1 MANGNSL
8 PRWASYLIAG
18 LSALVFL
25 LCGVSGTL
33 LVHDRQSI
41 TKAFERFENIE
52 MAQNK
57 TIAEQ
62 TKILAKLCAV
72 IPMDYETRSKYLNRN
87 PINIPEALK

>member
-18 LSALVFL
+18 LSALVLL
-25 LCGVSGTL
+25 LCGVSSTL
-33 LVHDRQSI
+33 LISDRQSI
-41 TKAFERFENIE
+41 TKAFERFEDIE
-52 MAQNK
+52 IRQDK

-62 TKILAKLCAV
+62 NKILIKLCM
-72 IPMDYETRSKYLNRN
+72 ILPMDYETRLKYLDRN

>member
-8 PRWASYLIAG
+8 PPWASYLIAG
-18 LSALVFL
+18 LSALIFF

-33 LVHDRQSI
+33 LVNDRQSI
-41 TKAFERFENIE
+41 TKTLEKFENIE
-52 MAQNK
+52 MVQNK

-62 TKILAKLCAV
+62 TKILAKLCML

-87 PINIPEALK
+87 PINIPEELK